1 MTITIN
7 VNSDQG
13 LDSYLQS
20 YQSNFSASTWGG
32 FNSWNPFATSGS
44 QYAQGEGS
52 VFNSGSLDARGFIA
66 EGALDYTLFS
76 APKHTLYGQLDSLNL
91 GWGLS
96 GFPNNRSLSDQ
107 KESFSITDL
116 DLSAAKSE
124 GRDGVVHKVL
134 YGLMKPNNAVDGNQG
149 VQHLIDVLNA
159 QQLNVV
165 GGNGNDV
172 VHGYGQN
179 DTLTGGN
186 GNDTFAFGQS
196 FGTDTI
202 TDYQTGDKIDLNGAA
217 QTGNSVSGGNL
228 TITTTE
234 GTIIL
239 NGVSDYND
247 VVFA

>member
-13 LDSYLQS
+13 LDSYLQN
-20 YQSNFSASTWGG
+20 YQSNFSASGWGG
-32 FNSWNPFATSGS
+32 FNSWNPFATSGT

-52 VFNSGSLDARGFIA
+52 LFNAGDTSKLGFVA
-66 EGALDYTLFS
+66 GGNLDYTLFS
-76 APKHTLYGQLDSLNL
+76 APSHTLYGELDSLNL
-91 GWGLS
+91 GYGLQGVS
-96 GFPNNRSLSDQ
+96 NRNLAD
-107 KESFSITDL
+107 EDFSITGL